1 MGDPPRRA
9 FDLGRRAHH
18 FPPGGPVGAAI
29 VHHPTGSTWDPII
42 GGISLTLAGALVVLV
57 LGRVVQLPPRLAA
70 AAVGGVGT
78 FWMTLIAAMSGGLGY
93 LWSLGLV
100 FRLVFAGVA
109 ALVAGRVAKFGYK
122 PSTPTPTP
130 TPTIDPD

>member
-1 MGDPPRRA
+1 M
-9 FDLGRRAHH
+9 
-18 FPPGGPVGAAI
+18 AI
-29 VHHPTGSTWDPII
+29 RHPTGSTWDPII

-57 LGRVVQLPPRLAA
+57 LGRVVQLPPKLAA
-70 AAVGGVGT
+70 AGVGGMGT

-109 ALVAGRVAKFGYK
+109 ALVAGRVAKFGYR
-122 PSTPTPTP
+122 PPAATPAETTPFAPGEVEGRGATPTPTP
-130 TPTIDPD
+130 TGIPDKSEPH